1 METHK
6 TKEQFIKD
14 CEMRIANRNTL
25 VDFYNKVYLPT
36 LQKFDGKVYNKRF
49 INALQTEAKKVSEM
63 MSVYGEEYH
72 IIIEFQNHQFNYK
85 DCETLYVGCKRNEEG
100 RINYQATI
108 NDATFKAWVDNFK
121 LYTLEYQNAIDNYDD
136 YMAVANAMEQAVK
149 AYNSLPS
156 PFKANC
162 DKRYIS
168 IH

>member
-14 CEMRIANRNTL
+14 CEMRIEHRNAL
-25 VDFYNKVYLPT
+25 VDFYNKVYMPT

-49 INALQTEAKKVSEM
+49 INALQTEAKKISEM
-63 MSVYGEEYH
+63 MCVYDEEYH
-72 IIIEFQNHQFNYK
+72 IIISFQNYKFNYN
-85 DCETLYVGCKRNEEG
+85 DCENLYVGCKKNEEG
-100 RINYQATI
+100 RIDYQATI

-136 YMAVANAMEQAVK
+136 YMTVANAMEQAVK

-156 PFKANC
+156 PFKGNC
-162 DKRYIS
+162 DKRFFYI
-168 IH
+168 H

>member
-6 TKEQFIKD
+6 TKEQFIQD
-14 CEMRIANRNTL
+14 CKMRIANRNTL
-25 VDFYNKVYLPT
+25 VKFYEEVYLPT

-49 INALQTEAKKVSEM
+49 INALKTEAQNMDKM
-63 MSVYGEEYH
+63 MSIYDGEYH
-72 IIIEFQNHQFNYK
+72 IIISFQNYKFNYK
-85 DCETLYVGCKRNEEG
+85 DCESLYVGCKKVDD

-108 NDATFKAWVDNFK
+108 EDSTFNAWVDNFK

-136 YMAVANAMEQAVK
+136 YMAVANAMEEAVK

-162 DKRYIS
+162 DKRYLS

>member
-25 VDFYNKVYLPT
+25 VDFYEKVYLPT

-49 INALQTEAKKVSEM
+49 INALQTEAKKISEM
-63 MSVYGEEYH
+63 MSIYDEEYH
-72 IIIEFQNHQFNYK
+72 IIISFQNYKYNYK
-85 DCETLYVGCKRNEEG
+85 DCENLYVGCKKVDG
-100 RINYQATI
+100 RIDYQATI
-108 NDATFKAWVDNFK
+108 DDKTFKAWVDHFK
-121 LYTLEYQNAIDNYDD
+121 LYTLDFQNAINNYDD

-156 PFKANC
+156 PFKGNIN
-162 DKRYIS
+162 KNYIS